1 MDISHI
7 LPPTYFS
14 CPLFSV
20 ARHRLPRILFILDA
34 YYCLPI
40 ISATA
45 VPTSIT
51 VIAISIFCYCSI
63 ICARVINWFPVA
75 ISIITHRSPHFS
87 VKIRSKFDQTHIGSP
102 DSLANTGFDPNF
114 SSSLNSMLN
123 IFVNIKIF
131 SKLSFPSFPSNF
143 SINSRKESIISSFIS
158 SHSS

>member
-1 MDISHI
+1 M
-7 LPPTYFS
+7 
-14 CPLFSV
+14 
-20 ARHRLPRILFILDA
+20 PRILFMLYA

-45 VPTSIT
+45 VPTSIAI
-51 VIAISIFCYCSI
+51 IAISVFCNCSI
-63 ICARVINWFPVA
+63 ICTGVINRLP
-75 ISIITHRSPHFS
+75 ISIMIIGHIYPFILI
-87 VKIRSKFDQTHIGSP
+87 KIRSKVDQTHIGSP
-102 DSLANTGFDPNF
+102 DSLANTGFEPSF
-114 SSSLNSMLN
+114 SSSFNSMLN